1 MTFLSPMLALVGVAC
16 VAAPIIIHILMRRRR
31 RPVAWGAMRFLMEAA
46 RRQRRR
52 TNLEQMLLLASR
64 CLLVAVLAL
73 ALGKPVLGALGLGG
87 GGGPRTLVLV
97 IDDSL
102 AALAADADGVSDL
115 DRAKRRA
122 LALIDGLDASRGDRV
137 ALVTMSSPA
146 EAVVMPASAEFT
158 GVREMVASLAGTH
171 ARADVGGALALV
183 AGEGSLAQAKPEV
196 VVLSA
201 FRVGSAP
208 VETTLPRLGIDG
220 ATLRVLT
227 PATGAVENVQV
238 TGVEPLRRMLLGS
251 GGGGV
256 VSTPVRVHL
265 RRIGAGAGG
274 VTRVRLTGEGVGGV
288 GGEVPRAEAVHTWTP
303 GQREASVALTIELP
317 AGVSAQGRVVLR
329 AEIDR
334 DALGPDNVYRR
345 AVAVRERLE
354 VGLVT
359 IGGARAG
366 ARVDAYDAGDWL
378 ALALAPETDLGVRRR
393 QGGELRLSVFDPAR
407 PGLPASTGLA
417 LRESDAV
424 LVARPDLLDD
434 AGWEEVSRAWLR
446 GAPVL
451 VVAPDGVQTHLWG
464 DAFAARFGLEWALP
478 REARTLERESEIVH
492 TREDAG
498 GLLTLLNAEM
508 AELTRTVRVRRVLA
522 PDGPPGSFEAL
533 LALADGT
540 PLLVASTPGGRAP
553 VIYLGTSLH
562 LGWTDL
568 PTRPLMVPLVQ
579 ELVRQGVGRAGGVR
593 QGLAGAGASLPEGA
607 VELARQGP
615 ETDGPV
621 LARVGVDGRT
631 SPAIRHA
638 GVYGV
643 RGSGGTP
650 LGLLAVNPDAAGGQ
664 TDPTG
669 RDAVERWLAG
679 TGVPVTWLDG
689 SAPTAASGG
698 ERAGQGA
705 PTDAP
710 PISPYLLIAALV
722 LALVETLFAR
732 VFSHARVDE
741 VPGQVSA

>member
-1 MTFLSPMLALVGVAC
+1 VTFLNPMLALVGVAC

-31 RPVAWGAMRFLMEAA
+31 RPVAWGAMRFLIEAA

-64 CLLVAVLAL
+64 CLLVAVLAM
-73 ALGKPVLGALGLGG
+73 ALGKPVLGALGLGVA
-87 GGGPRTLVLV
+87 GGPRTLVLV

-102 AALAADADGVSDL
+102 AALATDAEGVSDL

-183 AGEGSLAQAKPEV
+183 AGEGSLASAKPEV

-208 VETTLPRLGIDG
+208 VETALPRLGIDG

-227 PATGAVENVQV
+227 PATGSVENVQV

-265 RRIGAGAGG
+265 RRMGAGAGG

-288 GGEVPRAEAVHTWTP
+288 AGESPRAEAVHTWTP
-303 GQREASVALTIELP
+303 GQRETSVALTIELP

-334 DALGPDNVYRR
+334 DALGPDNAYRR

-359 IGGARAG
+359 TGGARAG

-424 LVARPDLLDD
+424 LIARPDLLDD
-434 AGWEEVSRAWLR
+434 AGWEEVARAWLR

-464 DAFAARFGLEWALP
+464 DAFAARFGLEWSLP
-478 REARTLERESEIVH
+478 REARTLGQESGIVH

-522 PDGPPGSFEAL
+522 PEGPPGSFEAL

-562 LGWTDL
+562 LAWTDL

-593 QGLAGAGASLPEGA
+593 QGLAGGAVSLPEGA
-607 VELARQGP
+607 VELARQGT

-631 SPAIRHA
+631 TPAIRHA

-650 LGLLAVNPDAAGGQ
+650 LGLLAVNPDVAAGQ

-679 TGVPVTWLDG
+679 TGAPVTWLDG
-689 SAPTAASGG
+689 SVPAAGGG
-698 ERAGQGA
+698 ERAGQGS

-722 LALVETLFAR
+722 LALIETVFAR
-732 VFSHARVDE
+732 VFSHARVDDI
-741 VPGQVSA
+741 PGQESA